1 LNPNAYAAFDR
12 AEELIMG
19 QNDNVVLL
27 SPESL
32 IEHVKEERERLV
44 EQIVRSEQ
52 AIAQSRELIG
62 RIDRMLAAAERK

>member
-1 LNPNAYAAFDR
+1 
-12 AEELIMG
+12 MG

>member
-1 LNPNAYAAFDR
+1 
-12 AEELIMG
+12 M
-19 QNDNVVLL
+19 LL